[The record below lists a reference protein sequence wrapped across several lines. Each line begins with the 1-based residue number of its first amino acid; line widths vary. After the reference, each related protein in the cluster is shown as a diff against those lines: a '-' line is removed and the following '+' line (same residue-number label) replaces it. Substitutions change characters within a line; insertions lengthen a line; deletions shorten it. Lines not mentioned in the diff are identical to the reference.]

1 MVTLIPFDKIF
12 EISAGVASLLAG
24 QSNCCSKKLN
34 SKKTIK
40 IECLY
45 TEVKRFHFITFLVS
59 QCKLVYYEL
68 FF

>member
-1 MVTLIPFDKIF
+1 MITFIPFDKIF
-12 EISAGVASLLAG
+12 EISAGVALLLAG

-34 SKKTIK
+34 SKKTIT

-45 TEVKRFHFITFLVS
+45 IEVKRFHFITFLVS
-59 QCKLVYYEL
+59 RCKLVYYEL